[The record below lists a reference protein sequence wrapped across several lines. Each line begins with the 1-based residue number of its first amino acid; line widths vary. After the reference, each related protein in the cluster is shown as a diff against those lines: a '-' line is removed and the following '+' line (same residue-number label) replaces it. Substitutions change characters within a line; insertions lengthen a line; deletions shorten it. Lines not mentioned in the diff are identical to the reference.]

1 MRQPCSLAIGKPHR
15 GARVQR
21 NQELR
26 PIAKPKQRK
35 KKQMLAKIMQIE
47 EVRAIVEKTNS
58 FTKEELSANRDLITL
73 VRKQK
78 KERLAAFGGSQV
90 GLLVDQ
96 ARNQGFVLSDI
107 KEKEGKKTDT
117 MTITLKRL
125 NQKSEA
131 ERIQDEIRKLQDKL
145 NRVTAVNV

>member
-1 MRQPCSLAIGKPHR
+1 
-15 GARVQR
+15 
-21 NQELR
+21 
-26 PIAKPKQRK
+26 
-35 KKQMLAKIMQIE
+35 MLAKIMQIE

-90 GLLVDQ
+90 GLIVDQ
-96 ARNQGFVLSDI
+96 ARNHGFVLSDI